1 MNDTEVRELLGRA
14 VDTVAVPP
22 GPGGES
28 VFARAAAKRLR
39 RRTAVTTAAAAVVTG
54 GVLLGSGLLPSTT
67 TGNAGGGAA
76 GFEKLLPSDVGT
88 VREVSLGRLLRGG
101 GGPLAGKNAGPHD
114 GEYSVARAGGIGYLT
129 VHVDKG
135 VENPGTDPE
144 PDSCALADL
153 RSIADRCTNERIPG
167 VGLLSIWQTPDTE
180 WAFKQKSA
188 GARAVTVSGGETL
201 SARLR
206 LDDGTMLT
214 LRDATGFGGVRS
226 QGPPLKTYPLTRA
239 QLRKLALSDELLP

>member
-22 GPGGES
+22 GPGGEA

-54 GVLLGSGLLPSTT
+54 GVLLGSALLPSTT
-67 TGNAGGGAA
+67 TGNAGSGAV

-88 VREVSLGRLLRGG
+88 VREVSLRRLLRGE
-101 GGPLAGKNAGPHD
+101 GGPLAGKNVGPYD
-114 GEYSVARAGGIGYLT
+114 GEYSVARSGGIGYIT
-129 VHVDKG
+129 VHVDQG
-135 VENPGTDPE
+135 VEHPGTDPE

-153 RSIADRCTNERIPG
+153 RAIADWCANERIPG
-167 VGLLSIWQTPDTE
+167 VGLLSIWKTADTE
-180 WAFKQKSA
+180 WVVKQKSA
-188 GARAVTVSGGETL
+188 GARAVSASGGETL

-214 LRDATGFGGVRS
+214 LRDTTGFGGVRS
-226 QGPPLKTYPLTRA
+226 QGPLLKTYPLTRA
-239 QLRKLALSDELLP
+239 QLRELALSDELLP